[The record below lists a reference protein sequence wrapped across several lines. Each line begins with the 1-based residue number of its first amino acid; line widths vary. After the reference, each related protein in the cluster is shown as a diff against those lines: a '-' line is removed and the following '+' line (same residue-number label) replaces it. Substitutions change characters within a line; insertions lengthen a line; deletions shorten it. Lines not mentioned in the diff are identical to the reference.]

1 MQTKT
6 AFAQYRKSARPR
18 LTLKACADKF
28 SVNRSTILR
37 WEDGT
42 SPIPDDRLEEIEAVT
57 GISRHALRPDLAAL
71 FAQAPRT
78 EGAAA

>member
-6 AFAQYRKSARPR
+6 AFAQYRRSTRPK
-18 LTLKACADKF
+18 LTLDACAAKF
-28 SVNRSTILR
+28 KVNRSTILR

-71 FAQAPRT
+71 FAQAPKP
-78 EGAAA
+78 EVAA

>member
-6 AFAQYRKSARPR
+6 AFAKHRQNTG
-18 LTLKACADKF
+18 LTLDAVAAQFK
-28 SVNRSTILR
+28 VNRTTILR
-37 WEDGT
+37 WESGT
-42 SPIPDDRLEEIEAVT
+42 SPIPDDRLEEIEGVT

-71 FAQAPRT
+71 FAQAPKA

>member
-6 AFAQYRKSARPR
+6 AFAKHRKNTGK
-18 LTLKACADKF
+18 TLNAVAAQFK
-28 SVNRSTILR
+28 VNRTTILR

-42 SPIPDDRLEEIEAVT
+42 TPIPDDRLEEIEGIT

-71 FAQAPRT
+71 FAKV
-78 EGAAA
+78 GAA